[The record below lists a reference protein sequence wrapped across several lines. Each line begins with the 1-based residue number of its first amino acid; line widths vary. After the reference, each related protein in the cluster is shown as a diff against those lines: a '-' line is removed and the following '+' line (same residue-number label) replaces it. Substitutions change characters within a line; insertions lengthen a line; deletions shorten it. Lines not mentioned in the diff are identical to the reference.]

1 MYILPSCIIFTVT
14 LVQTSPSY
22 SKVCPHDNVAINC
35 TTYNSD
41 DLIWYNPA
49 PGLPPVTYSLY
60 STNLPYILGV
70 FNITDATKNGKM
82 RSSVVTLYNIM
93 IDDNT
98 YYIECWSGYGNDR
111 MIVNKTTI
119 ISGIANNATNTLM
132 IFPDS
137 PSPPINLS
145 INYDPMNQTLSWLPP
160 TDDSRNC
167 IVHYTVYDN
176 NNNITTTSSLNTS
189 LTLSKGTV
197 HNFTVTSTDT
207 AGRVGRHSHELTII
221 WDGKIKVHVHVH
233 VLCYIH
239 VHVVP
244 PLLEFADAVINLV
257 DNILVVKW
265 MASVM
270 FYVL

>member
-41 DLIWYNPA
+41 ELIWYNPA

-60 STNLPYILGV
+60 STNLQYILGV

-93 IDDNT
+93 IDNNT
-98 YYIECWSGYGNDR
+98 YYIECWNGYGNDR

-132 IFPDS
+132 MFPDS
-137 PSPPINLS
+137 PSPPINLLS
-145 INYDPMNQTLSWLPP
+145 MNYDPMNQTLSWLPP
-160 TDDSRNC
+160 TDDSSNC

-176 NNNITTTSSLNTS
+176 NTNITTTSSLNTS
-189 LTLSKGTV
+189 LTLNKGTV

-221 WDGKIKVHVHVH
+221 WDGKIHVHVH
-233 VLCYIH
+233 VLCY
-239 VHVVP
+239 
-244 PLLEFADAVINLV
+244 
-257 DNILVVKW
+257 
-265 MASVM
+265 MYM
-270 FYVL
+270 